1 MNTVRL
7 DKYLI
12 AAEKL
17 YGVFPFGVLER
28 PRKFDDI
35 SEIKYLKLQLRL
47 LFLCFNGRKLD
58 DKNARKLGGY

>member
-35 SEIKYLKLQLRL
+35 SEIKY
-47 LFLCFNGRKLD
+47 
-58 DKNARKLGGY
+58 